1 MSNFATVYKC
11 PFKEECTEVYTL
23 RYFGENCVR
32 NRCCCILEVDL
43 DHENCPKT
51 AENFLKGILEHYG
64 DNLTEDEKNYMEYS
78 VHKFYKNLKGENMDN
93 KKKITFTIEADDFD
107 SVDSIEVNFKDKN
120 NYDHLTT
127 KTTYDEK
134 GRPVRIISEYANEE

>member
-1 MSNFATVYKC
+1 MSNFVTVYKC
-11 PFKEECTEVYTL
+11 PFEGECYDMLFT
-23 RYFGENCVR
+23 CCSR
-32 NRCCCILEVDL
+32 NRRCCKLTIDL
-43 DHENCPKT
+43 DHENHPKT
-51 AENFLKGILEHYG
+51 AEEFWETVSTYYG
-64 DNLTEDEKNYMEYS
+64 NNLTEDEKNYMEYC
-78 VHKFYKNLKGENMDN
+78 VHKFYKDLEGENMDN

-134 GRPVRIISEYANEE
+134 GRPVRIVSEYVNEE

>member
-1 MSNFATVYKC
+1 MSNFVTIYKC
-11 PFKEECTEVYTL
+11 PFKEECTEVFTN
-23 RYFGENCVR
+23 FGAYCSR
-32 NRCCCILEVDL
+32 NRCCCMLSVDL

-51 AENFLKGILEHYG
+51 AENFLKGILKHYG
-64 DNLTEDEKNYMEYS
+64 NDLSEDEKNYIEYC
-78 VHKFYKNLKGENMDN
+78 VNKFYKDLGGENMSD

-134 GRPVRIISEYANEE
+134 GRPIRIVNEYINEE

>member
-1 MSNFATVYKC
+1 MSNFVTVYKC

-32 NRCCCILEVDL
+32 NRCCCKLAIDL

-51 AENFLKGILEHYG
+51 AEDFLKGVIENYG
-64 DNLTEDEKNYMEYS
+64 DNLTEDEKNYMEYC
-78 VHKFYKNLKGENMDN
+78 VHKFYKDLEGESMSD

-120 NYDHLTT
+120 SYDHLTT
-127 KTTYDEK
+127 KTTYDEN
-134 GRPVRIISEYANEE
+134 GRPVRMVSEYANED